1 MNKILRFSVFTL
13 LTLMSSITF
22 AQTTQVTFDANQ
34 DKGTKTQN
42 GKPDQVVKDGVTL
55 HCTNAAMNVANA
67 KTKKEEYRS
76 YKGSTI
82 TLSANK
88 NITKIVFTCDKNKS
102 YAPANFKAQDG
113 FVIEQTTA
121 TWTGKAT
128 TVTFHADKQ
137 VRAFKVEV
145 TLEGG
150 EVKPTPTPT
159 PPTPAPTP
167 TPQIKTADNIAAFMA
182 LSKGDVATLKLK
194 DAQVIYKHIGKNKKG
209 KAYTQVYLR
218 DVSGAIL
225 LYNPSLTLN
234 ANDVLNGEVT
244 LKVDEFYN
252 VKQAATTKETTNDKL
267 DIKQGIAATPKTVTI
282 EQLKDNLHNLVQVE
296 NVTIKS
302 ETSGKYT
309 NYYAFVGEQKAQLFN
324 GFHLDAYNDMKTF
337 ENKTEQTVKGIVSIF
352 KGKHQITIISIDKTT
367 GIAKLR
373 KTNTA
378 NNTNAP
384 MYNLAGQRVSNTYK
398 GIVIQNGRKIINR

>member
-1 MNKILRFSVFTL
+1 
-13 LTLMSSITF
+13 
-22 AQTTQVTFDANQ
+22 
-34 DKGTKTQN
+34 
-42 GKPDQVVKDGVTL
+42 
-55 HCTNAAMNVANA
+55 MNVANA
-67 KTKKEEYRS
+67 KKKQGEYRF
-76 YKGSTI
+76 YKSSTI

-102 YAPANFKAQDG
+102 YAPANFKKQEG
-113 FVIEQTTA
+113 FVIEKTTA

-150 EVKPTPTPT
+150 EVKPNPTPT
-159 PPTPAPTP
+159 PPTPTPTP

-194 DAQVIYKHIGKNKKG
+194 DAQVIYKHTGKNKQG

-225 LYNPSLTLN
+225 LHNPSLTLN
-234 ANDVLNGEVT
+234 ANDILNGEVI

-252 VKQAATTKETTNDKL
+252 VKQAATTKETIDDKL
-267 DIKQGIAATPKTVTI
+267 DIKQGTAATPKTVTI

-337 ENKTEQTVKGIVSIF
+337 ENKTAQTVKGIVSMF
-352 KGKHQITIISIDKTT
+352 KGKYQITIISIDKTT